1 MRTLEEKIE
10 TKAPSSTV
18 WKAWKDLYKK
28 NVDKSGFSVGKKAY
42 IAPQKGSAIPF
53 IIHDIREGQSFT
65 TVWRTYFVRFIFQYQ
80 VEKAS
85 KGSIIRC
92 KVLFRGLFSYPF
104 VLLLKRR
111 IRKYVKS
118 SLEQF
123 KNQIEDV
130 KKY

>member
-1 MRTLEEKIE
+1 MRTLEETIE
-10 TKAPSSTV
+10 TKASSAIV
-18 WKAWKDLYKK
+18 WKAWKDLYKE

-42 IAPQKGSAIPF
+42 ASPKKGAPIPF

-65 TVWRTYFVRFIFQYQ
+65 TVWRTHFVRFIFQYQ
-80 VEKAS
+80 VEPAS

-92 KVLFRGLFSYPF
+92 KVLFRGLFSYPL
-104 VLLLKRR
+104 VLLLKGK
-111 IRKYVKS
+111 IRQYVKN

-123 KNQIEDV
+123 KGQIENA